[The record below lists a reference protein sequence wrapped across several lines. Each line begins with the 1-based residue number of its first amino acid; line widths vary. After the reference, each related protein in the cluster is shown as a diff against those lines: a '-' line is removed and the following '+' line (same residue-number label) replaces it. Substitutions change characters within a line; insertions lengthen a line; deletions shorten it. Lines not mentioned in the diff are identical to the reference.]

1 MLKCVS
7 AWVSVVTDLVW
18 LYSKLGS
25 CECAL
30 VWQPKR
36 QISRLLIY
44 PAFQPTASGTTP
56 DQADSCLGSAERK
69 MSERE
74 NLVTVDPQL

>member
-7 AWVSVVTDLVW
+7 ARVSVAANLFW

-30 VWQPKR
+30 AQQTER
-36 QISRLLIY
+36 QIRGVLIL
-44 PAFQPTASGTTP
+44 PTFQPTASGTTL
-56 DQADSCLGSAERK
+56 DQDDSRLGTSDRK
-69 MSERE
+69 MREYE
-74 NLVTVDPQL
+74 NLATIDPQL